1 MKQNRSKRIIKV
13 PEDYYYRVHET
24 RYKKILGSGSV
35 FRQKI
40 MNDDILSAWKEF
52 VSMINLAPGASG
64 IEFGSGTGINAITIS
79 QQGFQMTGLDISPTA
94 VQKANELARINEEP
108 VKFIVGDMFATNLSP
123 DSFDFAVNIWSLH
136 VVGEQHL
143 RDKHLSE
150 CYRVLKP
157 GGYLFL
163 HNESSEKDI
172 LNLNEEVVIEEAKE
186 WNIPELTNKFKMP
199 DGEEIQ
205 VSFPAHM
212 PPDLNGRRSLGEHKE
227 ELERAGFEILR
238 CYGDE
243 MLASNSVLG
252 NKVMVAFAYKKK
264 IV

>member
-1 MKQNRSKRIIKV
+1 MKQNRSKRVVRV
-13 PEDYYYRVHET
+13 PKDYYYRVHET

-35 FRQKI
+35 FRQKQ
-40 MNDDILSAWKEF
+40 MNSHILSAWKEF
-52 VSMINLAPGASG
+52 VSTVNLVPSVSG

-79 QQGFQMTGLDISPTA
+79 QQGFQMTGIDISPTA
-94 VQKANELARINEEP
+94 IQKANELAESKEEL
-108 VKFIVGDMFATNLSP
+108 VEFIVGDMFATSFNP
-123 DSFDFAVNIWSLH
+123 ESFDFAINIWTLH

-163 HNESSEKDI
+163 HNESSLKNTLNPNEKVI
-172 LNLNEEVVIEEAKE
+172 IEEVKE
-186 WNIPELTNKFKMP
+186 WNIPELTNTFDLP
-199 DGEEIQ
+199 NGEKIQ

-212 PPDLNGRRSLGEHKE
+212 PSGLSGRRSLGEHKE
-227 ELERAGFEILR
+227 ELEKAGFKVLK

-243 MLASNSVLG
+243 MLASHSVSG
-252 NKVMVAFAYKKK
+252 NQVMVAFAYKEK
-264 IV
+264 